1 MTAHGAHFS
10 HHWSHNLV
18 GKFHGYLVHQSRAQ
32 QQARKQLRQCL
43 LSGCAAPSGRYPSRL
58 RAAVKNLFCT
68 TGPKTSLNKR
78 ACYDLITTASSTAP
92 VMELLAQWSHD
103 CTKRAPACGRPRHP
117 FQPPRRWISV
127 PGRQQQRHLKT
138 ALEFLGST
146 DRHSQRHRYL
156 VRDHP
161 SDRLPPRQQHSW
173 AAARDVPYASRITGR
188 TEDLPVMVDLVAALA
203 GERLGAAGKGCE
215 ELSGMLSVVLCK
227 DGEEDVFVVLIHRI
241 LHERGRHISSLHV
254 AGAVRRAI
262 SRR

>member
-1 MTAHGAHFS
+1 MDISWISPELNKRHASSYDNASFRVAQPRVAGTLLDHLTIAVPA
-10 HHWSHNLV
+10 
-18 GKFHGYLVHQSRAQ
+18 RAPGHLQ
-32 QQARKQLRQCL
+32 HSPQ
-43 LSGCAAPSGRYPSRL
+43 RL

-78 ACYDLITTASSTAP
+78 ACYDLITTASSTVP